1 MCWSAAKWRKPQKKG
16 AGPARCAPT
25 PATGGMRSTSCASRA
40 STDQSIDRAG
50 DGARRRPVGA
60 GDVEAEEH
68 DLGATAGKRSKTG
81 DVLGDQHAVAEQRVV
96 HRKGEILRPPA
107 GRQIGRGGID

>member
-1 MCWSAAKWRKPQKKG
+1 MCWSAAKWRKPPKKG

-25 PATGGMRSTSCASRA
+25 RATGGTRSTSCASRFRRPPIN
-40 STDQSIDRAG
+40 QSIDRAG
-50 DGARRRPVGA
+50 NGARRRPVGA

-68 DLGATAGKRSKTG
+68 DLGAMAGKRSKTG

-96 HRKGEILRPPA
+96 HRKGEIRRPPA
-107 GRQIGRGGID
+107 G